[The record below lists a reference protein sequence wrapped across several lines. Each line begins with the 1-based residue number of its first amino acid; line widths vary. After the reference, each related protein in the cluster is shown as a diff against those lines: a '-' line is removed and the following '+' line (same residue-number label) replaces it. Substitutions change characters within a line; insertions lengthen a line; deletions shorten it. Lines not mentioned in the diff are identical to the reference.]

1 MVRGGKARSRAVR
14 TGAARVEPGSG
25 QRRVLAPAT
34 VLIADDDDDTRS
46 ALKRVF
52 AREGYEVIEA
62 ADGAQT
68 LELLA
73 SAADGRA
80 PLPDVVLLDFVMPGF
95 SGLGILGVMR
105 RFPKMPP
112 TILMTGF
119 PNPSVELFAMRL
131 GAIRVLR
138 KPLDEERMSALVL
151 EAAMLGSRARA
162 PAPHE

>member
-1 MVRGGKARSRAVR
+1 M
-14 TGAARVEPGSG
+14 
-25 QRRVLAPAT
+25 
-34 VLIADDDDDTRS
+34 
-46 ALKRVF
+46 
-52 AREGYEVIEA
+52 
-62 ADGAQT
+62 
-68 LELLA
+68 
-73 SAADGRA
+73 
-80 PLPDVVLLDFVMPGF
+80 LLDFVMPGF